1 MAFVTCPKLREEACQ
16 AGCQVLGPGGGCLPR
31 WSPAP
36 RNPRLAF
43 EGGGRAAAAL
53 LPGRGG
59 GELALRPRNQRP
71 RAGVGGCGPPH
82 LGSTPLSLSLS
93 LSGYAISARASSAD
107 VPGKKSQFL
116 TSSISEV
123 DKDSRQLLK

>member
-31 WSPAP
+31 GLEPSTPEPPAG
-36 RNPRLAF
+36 L
-43 EGGGRAAAAL
+43 GGGRAVAAL
-53 LPGRGG
+53 LPGSGG
-59 GELALRPRNQRP
+59 GELAL
-71 RAGVGGCGPPH
+71 GVGGCGPPH
-82 LGSTPLSLSLS
+82 FGSTPLS

-116 TSSISEV
+116 TSSISAV